1 MARFAMNKFE
11 ILPAVDV
18 KEGKSVRLKQ
28 GEPDEKSIYGSPI
41 DCALDFQ
48 KAGASWLHLVDLDAA
63 YGVGNNSK
71 ALLEVINSLEIQVEL
86 SGGIK
91 NDQSL
96 SRALATNCDRVVLS
110 TLALENLVWSSEVV
124 KKYGDKIAVSLD
136 IKDQKL
142 APRGAITKG
151 GDLFEA
157 ISHLKSVG
165 CSLFIVTD
173 VTRDGNLSGPNFELL
188 EKVCEFTK
196 VPVIASGGISSL
208 ADIEKLHSMQKIGVT
223 GAIVGKALY
232 EGAFTLAEALTL
244 VNS

>member
-1 MARFAMNKFE
+1 
-11 ILPAVDV
+11 
-18 KEGKSVRLKQ
+18 
-28 GEPDEKSIYGSPI
+28 
-41 DCALDFQ
+41 
-48 KAGASWLHLVDLDAA
+48 
-63 YGVGNNSK
+63 
-71 ALLEVINSLEIQVEL
+71 LLEVINSLEIKVEL
-86 SGGIK
+86 SGGIN

-157 ISHLKSVG
+157 ISHLTSVG